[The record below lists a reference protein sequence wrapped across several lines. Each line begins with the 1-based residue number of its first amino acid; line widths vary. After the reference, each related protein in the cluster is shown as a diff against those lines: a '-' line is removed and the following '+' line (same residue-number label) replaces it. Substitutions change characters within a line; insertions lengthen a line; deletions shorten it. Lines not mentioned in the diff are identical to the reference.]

1 MSSFKLELVSKIAE
15 NKLYKQKQIY
25 DTIVRTKDIYI
36 DFVKYER
43 KKRIRKLE
51 DIIAK
56 LKKSNK
62 KLRKEKKATCKMPI
76 TVNYC
81 EDSNN
86 LKLFLNKYYYIIAI
100 LIYITLVLLL
110 LLLY

>member
-1 MSSFKLELVSKIAE
+1 MSSFKLELASKIAE

-36 DFVKYER
+36 DFVKYEH

-76 TVNYC
+76 TVKYC

-86 LKLFLNKYYYIIAI
+86 LKLKLFLNKCYYIIAI

-110 LLLY
+110 Y

>member
-1 MSSFKLELVSKIAE
+1 MSSFKLELASKIAE

-36 DFVKYER
+36 DFVKYEH

-62 KLRKEKKATCKMPI
+62 KLRKEKKVTCKMPI
-76 TVNYC
+76 TVKYC

-86 LKLFLNKYYYIIAI
+86 LKLKLFLNKCYYIIAI

-110 LLLY
+110 Y